1 MGAKGVIM
9 ERGQH
14 GVRMFH
20 RVYCRVQMQRGNNK
34 NPNTSL
40 TRAWDTWGV
49 SALVTGGSTGRER
62 DAPTGGGS
70 PQCDASKEDGGEGA
84 EARRPPRRLWRWSQ
98 KEGT

>member
-1 MGAKGVIM
+1 MKYNRKNEERLSCRGWHLQKALGMGAKGVIT

-20 RVYCRVQMQRGNNK
+20 RVYCRVQMQRGSNK

-49 SALVTGGSTGRER
+49 SALVTGGSAGRER
-62 DAPTGGGS
+62 DAPT
-70 PQCDASKEDGGEGA
+70 
-84 EARRPPRRLWRWSQ
+84 
-98 KEGT
+98 